1 MLNKEIPVRK
11 LCLLMLSMVLTALVL
26 AGCSQKTAER
36 KRSIALIMKASSNPF
51 FAKMGEGAQ
60 KAADSLAVPLSIG
73 TIPQE
78 TDINGQIAIVENMIV
93 QDVGAIL
100 IAPADSKAIVN
111 VLKKAQDQGI
121 LIINLDNRIDAET
134 AAGAGL
140 KIMCYVGVDNEE
152 GGRMAGAYLVS
163 LMSGKG
169 QAAMLEGIR
178 GVDNAEAR
186 KRGFLKAVQGTA
198 VQVIASQSA
207 NWAQDQGLD
216 VFANMLQAN
225 PHITGLFCAND
236 MMALGAIQAIEQR
249 GLAGKIWVT
258 SYDNLEA
265 ARSAIRQNKLHATID
280 QHPERMGYWGVA
292 LAVQYWSGKAIPAEK
307 MVPLDLVT
315 KESSEGSL

>member
-1 MLNKEIPVRK
+1 MGKAERVV
-11 LCLLMLSMVLTALVL
+11 LLLLAAALML
-26 AGCSQKTAER
+26 AGCAE
-36 KRSIALIMKASSNPF
+36 KAVKGKKSIALVMKASSNPF

-60 KAADSLAVPLSIG
+60 KAADSLAVPLLVA

-93 QDVGAIL
+93 QGVDAIL

-121 LIINLDNRIDAET
+121 LIFNLDNRIDAAT

-140 KIMCYVGVDNEE
+140 TLACYVGVDNEE

-163 LMSGKG
+163 LMSGSG

-186 KRGFLKAVQGTA
+186 KRGFLQAVAGSA
-198 VQVIASQSA
+198 VNVVASQSA

-225 PHITGLFCAND
+225 PNITGLFCAND

-249 GLAGKIWVT
+249 GLTGKIHVT
-258 SYDNLEA
+258 SYDNLQA
-265 ARSAIRQNKLHATID
+265 ARTAIMQGTLHATID
-280 QHPERMGYWGVA
+280 QHPEQMGYWGVV
-292 LAVQYWSGKAIPAEK
+292 LAVQGLAGQTIPAEK
-307 MVPLDLVT
+307 MVSLELVT
-315 KESSEGSL
+315 KEKCEGTL